1 MVTEDGEEKPTLVF
15 STLIEDDEEVD
26 FNPYLHF
33 LRLHTNYIQG
43 VDGHVNYMIKF
54 IRELIELEKS
64 NGSEVDNTFKRLLSK
79 LSNASKIL
87 LKHHGESYDWN
98 KDNWNVGEDG
108 DLGSVKACIAVVLA
122 HFDEE
127 YFKEYTEQQGG
138 FEDLLDQ
145 GSQLDKL
152 RQEYERLWSQDHIWI
167 LLNFYR
173 DWCPFFMLRTRVN
186 GEKFYDPMI
195 PRKAMSLMCFE
206 AFGGY
211 MMVCAYSQS
220 YCN

>member
-1 MVTEDGEEKPTLVF
+1 MVTDEDGEEKPTLEF
-15 STLIEDDEEVD
+15 CTMIEDDEEVD
-26 FNPYLHF
+26 YNPYFHF
-33 LRLHTNYIQG
+33 LHLHMDFIRR
-43 VDGHVNYMIKF
+43 VDGHVNDMITF
-54 IRELIELEKS
+54 IRELIEFEES
-64 NGSEVDNTFKRLLSK
+64 NGSEVDNTLMRLLSI
-79 LSNASKIL
+79 LSNASRIL
-87 LKHHGESYDWN
+87 FKHHGESYNWN

-108 DLGSVKACIAVVLA
+108 DMGSVKACITLVLD
-122 HFDEE
+122 HFEDR
-127 YFKEYTEQQGG
+127 YFKECTQQGG
-138 FEDLLDQ
+138 YNDLLEH
-145 GSQLDKL
+145 GSYLDRL
-152 RQEYERLWSQDHIWI
+152 RQEYEREWSQDHIWI

-211 MMVCAYSQS
+211 MMVCTYSQS